1 MHRAPSRGQRKNIE
15 IFKEWVTAEAA
26 AHSLCGCGQTVLFH
40 GRQDAKIA
48 LDSAGVV
55 VMNIAVDHQN
65 KLVFA
70 GKSLHISHDPSVIQ
84 VQNGAEV
91 DLVDCNAL
99 IPLELSHIAQP
110 LLVGLVCMKLP
121 VQDILRS
128 KLGILS
134 RSGTAMVAVLD
145 GRFDVPLAFDTSHLF
160 FYAYL

>member
-65 KLVFA
+65 KLV
-70 GKSLHISHDPSVIQ
+70 
-84 VQNGAEV
+84 
-91 DLVDCNAL
+91 
-99 IPLELSHIAQP
+99 
-110 LLVGLVCMKLP
+110 LP
-121 VQDILRS
+121 VN
-128 KLGILS
+128 
-134 RSGTAMVAVLD
+134 
-145 GRFDVPLAFDTSHLF
+145 LF
-160 FYAYL
+160 T

>member
-55 VMNIAVDHQN
+55 VMNIAVDHLN

-99 IPLELSHIAQP
+99 IPLELSHI
-110 LLVGLVCMKLP
+110 GLVCIKLP

>member
-40 GRQDAKIA
+40 RRQDAKIA

-55 VMNIAVDHQN
+55 VMNIAVDHLN

-70 GKSLHISHDPSVIQ
+70 GKSLHISHDPPVIQ

-99 IPLELSHIAQP
+99 IPL
-110 LLVGLVCMKLP
+110 
-121 VQDILRS
+121 
-128 KLGILS
+128 
-134 RSGTAMVAVLD
+134 
-145 GRFDVPLAFDTSHLF
+145 
-160 FYAYL
+160 

>member
-1 MHRAPSRGQRKNIE
+1 M
-15 IFKEWVTAEAA
+15 
-26 AHSLCGCGQTVLFH
+26 
-40 GRQDAKIA
+40 
-48 LDSAGVV
+48 
-55 VMNIAVDHQN
+55 DHQN

-70 GKSLHISHDPSVIQ
+70 GKSLHISHDPPVIQ

-99 IPLELSHIAQP
+99 IPLELSHIGQP